1 MISFADLI
9 NYAIPETPFVFAWH
23 MNSMTRLLKHL
34 VFNALFITALMGC
47 NSLLAAEQPNILFIF
62 IDDLGAHDLGCYG
75 STYHETPRIDQLAKE
90 GLRFT
95 NAYAAC
101 HVCSPTRAAVMTGKY
116 PARLHITDWLTG
128 HNKPYAK
135 MSIPDWNIEGLPTE
149 EHTIGEHFQAA
160 GYKTAWLGKWHLSG
174 KVRGKLDSPQPHG
187 FDAGQQDWNL
197 NSKKDGKD
205 PKGVY
210 TLTKEAIDFME
221 KHREEPFFVAL
232 SHYSVHTPDRWNE
245 KLRKKYVNR
254 KKQIESPQ
262 KNPKF
267 AAMLEDLDTSVG
279 QLLDWLD
286 ESGLADST
294 VVVFASDNGG
304 LMGQT
309 NNAPLRAGKGTLYE
323 GGTRIPFIVRW
334 PGVSPVGKTTD
345 ARICS
350 IDYLPTFARVAGV
363 DAPEEIDGI
372 DFSSTFRGESAP
384 ERSALYWHYPH
395 YHKGKPGGSILKGDY
410 KLIERF
416 EDGSL
421 ELYDLAN
428 DPYEKKNL
436 AEEHADIAEELLND
450 LQAWRQEVGAQMMTP
465 NPNYQMNK
473 K

>member
-1 MISFADLI
+1 MI
-9 NYAIPETPFVFAWH
+9 
-23 MNSMTRLLKHL
+23 RLLQH
-34 VFNALFITALMGC
+34 VTH
-47 NSLLAAEQPNILFIF
+47 SLLLILVVLSGQSLTAAEQPNFLFIF

-75 STYHETPRIDQLAKE
+75 STYHQTPRIDQLAEE
-90 GLRFT
+90 GLKFT

-101 HVCSPTRAAVMTGKY
+101 HVCSPTRAAVLTGKY

-135 MSIPDWNIEGLPTE
+135 MSIPAWNTEGLSKE
-149 EHTIGEHFQAA
+149 EHTLGEHFQAA
-160 GYKTAWLGKWHLSG
+160 GYKTAWLGKWHLGG
-174 KVRGKLDSPQPHG
+174 KVNGNDESPQPHG
-187 FDAGQQDWNL
+187 FDAGQQKWNL
-197 NSKKDGKD
+197 NNKKDGED

-210 TLTKEAIDFME
+210 TLTKEAIDFMQE
-221 KHREEPFFVAL
+221 HREGPFFVAV

-245 KLRKKYVNR
+245 KLRKKYMNR
-254 KKQIESPQ
+254 KKKVKSPQ

-267 AAMLEDLDTSVG
+267 AAMLEDLDKSVG

-286 ESGLADST
+286 ESNLADST
-294 VVVFASDNGG
+294 VVVFTSDNGG

-334 PGVSPVGKTTD
+334 PGVSPTGKTSD

-350 IDYLPTFARVAGV
+350 IDYMPTFSSIAGL
-363 DAPEEIDGI
+363 DAPQEVDGI
-372 DFSSTFRGESAP
+372 DFSASFRGEPAP
-384 ERSALYWHYPH
+384 NREALYWHYPH
-395 YHKGKPGGSILKGDY
+395 YHKGKPGGSILKGDF

-421 ELYDLAN
+421 ELYNLAT

-436 AEEHADIAEELLND
+436 AKQQSDVSEELLEE
-450 LQAWRQEVGAQMMTP
+450 LQTWREEVGAQMMTP
-465 NPNYQMNK
+465 NPNYKATK